1 MIGEFVRGQAMTGR
15 KGRDGKKERRR
26 KERKKK
32 KIEDRRCR
40 QNVEFNGEEE
50 RRGEQMRRE
59 GNVGSKP

>member
-1 MIGEFVRGQAMTGR
+1 MKEKGEKEEKDRG
-15 KGRDGKKERRR
+15 
-26 KERKKK
+26 
-32 KIEDRRCR
+32 RRCR